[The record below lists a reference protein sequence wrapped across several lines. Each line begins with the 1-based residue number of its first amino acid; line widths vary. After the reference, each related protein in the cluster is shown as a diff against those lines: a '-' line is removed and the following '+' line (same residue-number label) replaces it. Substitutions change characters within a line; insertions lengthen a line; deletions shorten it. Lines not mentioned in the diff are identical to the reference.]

1 MSVTITGVNFATLDT
16 HTGQPTAYPTQ
27 GSDEIYPLPSG
38 AKFRVTQENAF
49 IAYPTVPQFINLFPK
64 LIGIGK
70 ILWPWQNKLNTI
82 LNTWFN
88 IAINNKNPEI
98 NCSFSV
104 DTLGNI
110 FAYYASPLMI
120 VSLWKNE
127 GIYYIEIV
135 VPRDSRD
142 GYYYNIIRN
151 AIGLT

>member
-1 MSVTITGVNFATLDT
+1 MSVTITGVSFTTLDT
-16 HTGQPTAYPTQ
+16 HTRQPTAYPAQ
-27 GSDEIYPLPSG
+27 GSDEIYLLPSSG
-38 AKFRVTQENAF
+38 AEFRVTGNNDF
-49 IAYPTVPQFINLFPK
+49 IAYPTVSQFIILFPK
-64 LIGIGK
+64 LIGIK
-70 ILWPWQNKLNTI
+70 RLWPWQGLGCI

-88 IAINNKNPEI
+88 ISISNKNPEI
-98 NCSFSV
+98 HCEFRV

-120 VSLWKNE
+120 VRLWKYE